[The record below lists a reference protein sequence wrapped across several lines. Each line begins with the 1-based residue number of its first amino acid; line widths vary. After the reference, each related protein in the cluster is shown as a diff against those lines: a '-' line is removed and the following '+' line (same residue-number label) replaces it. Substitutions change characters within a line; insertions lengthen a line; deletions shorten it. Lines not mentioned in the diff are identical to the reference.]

1 MNSTVYSLNNK
12 KTTSNKNLLRLTIM
26 KKRNT
31 MNNNSIFKNSIR
43 ISASKKAKAQSNQ
56 LNIPYIEKE
65 TLQSKHLKYVKL
77 RNYLSGLLPKSIFYI
92 WNYYKQ
98 VQC

>member
-1 MNSTVYSLNNK
+1 MKHISRL
-12 KTTSNKNLLRLTIM
+12 LTIM

-77 RNYLSGLLPKSIFYI
+77 RNYLAGLLPNEIIRLRIFS
-92 WNYYKQ
+92 KESLS
-98 VQC
+98 